1 MTVPRLVVAV
11 LVAATGL
18 VGCATQEEL
27 VIETVSAG
35 DFRLTVG
42 VRHRICDSEPILQVR
57 EDDGVIELRARRAT
71 NSCTTDEELTEFEI
85 DFSAPLPGREV
96 RVTQP
101 EGVTSCPVAELVTV
115 TCD

>member
-1 MTVPRLVVAV
+1 MIIRRLA
-11 LVAATGL
+11 LTALLAATGL
-18 VGCATQEEL
+18 AGCATQEEL

-57 EDDGVIELRARRAT
+57 EQDGAIELRARRAT
-71 NSCTTDEELTEFEI
+71 NSCTTDEDVTEFEI
-85 DFSAPLPGREV
+85 DFSELLPGREV

-101 EGVTSCPVAELVTV
+101 EGVTTCPVAELVTV